1 MSSEI
6 PQSYRIRYDV
16 HCSLE
21 NFFGKE
27 IIVKRCYSEVHAK
40 LKLGE
45 YCEKK
50 YGKEFQYIKFISVTK
65 DTFEGL
71 FGEIFGD
78 NIISDLFGDK
88 NYKDDYFG
96 DILRDLK
103 NRKNK
108 AF

>member
-1 MSSEI
+1 
-6 PQSYRIRYDV
+6 V

-50 YGKEFQYIKFISVTK
+50 YGKDFQYIKFISVTK
-65 DTFEGL
+65 DNFEGL
-71 FGEIFGD
+71 FSEMFGD
-78 NIISDLFGDK
+78 NDVINDLLREKKGI
-88 NYKDDYFG
+88 NDYLG

-103 NRKNK
+103 NGRNK